1 MHAPAHGMSRNCC
14 VSERERERERE
25 RESVQMGTWPCHFYF
40 APRRKI
46 EVCGTF
52 LWAEGIY
59 GAVIHT
65 DAVCSVAA
73 MLIAREMWTGGRKC
87 PRKSGRSAVD
97 AERLARDSRPR
108 GDDKLEES
116 RGLFLEYGRI
126 TIAGSAS
133 GLNSSRGSGYLAG
146 YSSAG
151 HHEVCTE
158 EGAHSWCS
166 HLDAC
171 SCHWVR

>member
-1 MHAPAHGMSRNCC
+1 MSSWEKHRVVEDEYCTAL
-14 VSERERERERE
+14 R
-25 RESVQMGTWPCHFYF
+25 
-40 APRRKI
+40 
-46 EVCGTF
+46 
-52 LWAEGIY
+52 AEGIY
-59 GAVIHT
+59 GAVIDT

-97 AERLARDSRPR
+97 AERLARASRPR

-133 GLNSSRGSGYLAG
+133 GLNSSQGSGYLAG

-151 HHEVCTE
+151 HHEVSTE